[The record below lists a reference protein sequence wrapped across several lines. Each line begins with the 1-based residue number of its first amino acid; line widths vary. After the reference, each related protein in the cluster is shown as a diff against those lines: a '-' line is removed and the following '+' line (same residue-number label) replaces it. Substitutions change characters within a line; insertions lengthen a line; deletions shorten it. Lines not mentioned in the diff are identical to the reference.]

1 MKLISLMIWKEFLHL
16 RNDKL
21 SIRLMIFPVILQVL
35 IMGYALTTEVKYTP
49 ITILDQ
55 CNSVSSRSLTESIR
69 NNELFRYTGNSE
81 SNSQMRE
88 QIDNGKAKLGLIIP
102 KHFES
107 DLKTAGSA
115 QVQLLIDGQDANSS
129 NVAGG
134 YMNAIIAQW
143 GSGYLK
149 NEAVKKGIDINTVIP
164 ITVNPVIL
172 FNPSLKSTWY
182 MVPALVVLL
191 ITMVTSLL
199 TGLSIVKEKEKG
211 TLEQMMVT
219 PVEPIH
225 IIFGK
230 TIPYLL
236 IGFAE
241 LIVFIIFTILWFGIP
256 FRGNIFLLMLFAVL
270 YMVSSLGIGIL
281 TSTIARTPQQVLF
294 LIWFLLIFFI
304 LLSGFFIPVE
314 NMPLWVQNMT
324 MINPV
329 KYFMFAI
336 REICLKGTGIRDL
349 TKEIYGMS
357 VIGTVVFSSAVMFF
371 HRKAK

>member
-1 MKLISLMIWKEFLHL
+1 MKLIAFMIWKEFLHL
-16 RNDKL
+16 KNDKL
-21 SIRLMIFPVILQVL
+21 SIRLMVFPVILQVL
-35 IMGYALTTEVKYTP
+35 IMGYALTTDVKNTP

-55 CNSVSSRSLTESIR
+55 CNSTSSRSLIESIR
-69 NNELFRYTGNSE
+69 NNELFRYNGNSE
-81 SNSQMRE
+81 SNSQMKE
-88 QIDNGKAKLGLIIP
+88 QIDNGKAKIGLTIP
-102 KHFES
+102 QHFDR
-107 DLKTAGSA
+107 DLRTSGSA

-129 NVAGG
+129 NVASG
-134 YMNAIIAQW
+134 YINAIIAQW
-143 GSGYLK
+143 GSNYLK
-149 NEAVKKGIDINTVIP
+149 NEAVKKGIDITTVIP

-211 TLEQMMVT
+211 TLEQLMVT

-256 FRGNIFLLMLFAVL
+256 FRGNLFLLMLFAVL

-314 NMPLWVQNMT
+314 NMPIWVQKMT

-336 REICLKGTGIRDL
+336 REICLKGTGIRHL
-349 TKEIYGMS
+349 TNEIYGMS
-357 VIGTVVFSSAVMFF
+357 VIGAVVFSSAVMLF